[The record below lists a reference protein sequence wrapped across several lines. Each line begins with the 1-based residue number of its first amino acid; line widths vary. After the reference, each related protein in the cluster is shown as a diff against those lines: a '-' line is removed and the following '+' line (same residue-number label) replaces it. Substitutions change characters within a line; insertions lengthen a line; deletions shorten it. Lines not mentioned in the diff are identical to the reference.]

1 MGDSPRKEKGSWV
14 YHTAL
19 CSLPHL
25 YKKKTAQNLFPAQ
38 ERPSARLTADHCLG
52 WYCRK
57 ALTQGDNG
65 KACESAKE
73 IFCILRRL
81 FCIC

>member
-1 MGDSPRKEKGSWV
+1 MTLHGRKKVAGF
-14 YHTAL
+14 TI
-19 CSLPHL
+19 LPYVL
-25 YKKKTAQNLFPAQ
+25 FLISIKKKTAQNLFPAQ

-57 ALTQGDNG
+57 ALTQGDDG

-81 FCIC
+81 FCIR

>member
-1 MGDSPRKEKGSWV
+1 MGDSPWMKKGSWV
-14 YHTAL
+14 YHTVFG
-19 CSLPHL
+19 SLPHL
-25 YKKKTAQNLFPAQ
+25 SKKQAAQNLFPAQ

-57 ALTQGDNG
+57 ALTQGDDG

-73 IFCILRRL
+73 IFYILRRQ
-81 FCIC
+81 FHIC